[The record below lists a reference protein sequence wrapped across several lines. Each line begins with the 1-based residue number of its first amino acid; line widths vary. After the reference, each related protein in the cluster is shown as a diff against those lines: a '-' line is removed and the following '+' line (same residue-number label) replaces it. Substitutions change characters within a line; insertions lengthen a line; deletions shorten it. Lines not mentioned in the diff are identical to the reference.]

1 MSNYT
6 VRKLKIGKYEQLDRL
21 ARAAGELYSRT
32 VVSFW
37 RTVRHK
43 SIWMKAS
50 SMMRWHNSEE
60 LHAHSADAVVQN
72 FYASLQ
78 SWRARRKSDP
88 NAKPPRRRRWF
99 YKVTWKSS
107 AIRLKNGTLTLSNG
121 KGNEALVV
129 DWYWEKPKIIE
140 MGWDGKQYE
149 LRVAYPVEVEAEA
162 NQGTITG
169 VDLGEIHLAVTHDG
183 TNTDIFN
190 GRYLRSVRRYQNLLK
205 AKLSSLFDKKQR
217 GSKSRGRLIKSK
229 QKQLTKLKNQIKD
242 ILHKTTSLIV
252 STLKSRGVQ
261 TLVIGDVRNIRQDLD
276 YGKKTNQKLHQWV
289 FGEVR
294 HMLTYKA
301 VRQGMKVE
309 LISEAYTSQ
318 TCPSCG
324 KRHKPKNRNYRC
336 RHCGFEFHRDGV
348 GSINIRRKY
357 LGDSTPVVG
366 LMASPVGVRFR
377 PHLQRSLR
385 LRPEAARIPSL

>member
-6 VRKLKIGKYEQLDRL
+6 ARKLKIGKTEQLDKL
-21 ARAAGELYSRT
+21 TRASGELYSRT

-37 RTVRHK
+37 RTVQHK
-43 SIWMKAS
+43 NIWMKAS
-50 SMMRWHNSEE
+50 SMMRWHNSEQ

-78 SWRARRKSDP
+78 SWRARRKSDS

-107 AIRLKNGTLTLSNG
+107 AIRLKNGKLTLSNR
-121 KGNEALVV
+121 KGNEALFI
-129 DWYWEKPKIIE
+129 DWRWDKPKIIE
-140 MGWDGKQYE
+140 MGWDGNQYE
-149 LRVAYPVEVEAEA
+149 LRACYPVEVEA
-162 NQGTITG
+162 NISQGTVAG

-183 TNTDIFN
+183 VNTDIFN
-190 GRYLRSVRRYQNLLK
+190 GRYLRSVRRYQNKLK
-205 AKLSSLFDKKQR
+205 AKLSSLIDKKQR
-217 GSKSRGRLIKSK
+217 GCKSRKRLVKSK
-229 QKQLTKLKNQIKD
+229 QRQLAKLKNQIKD

-252 STLKSRGVQ
+252 STLKSKGVQ
-261 TLVIGDVRNIRQDLD
+261 TLVICDVRDIRQNLD
-276 YGKKTNQKLHQWV
+276 YGKKFNQKLHQWV
-289 FGEVR
+289 FGEAL
-294 HMLTYKA
+294 HMLTYKSL
-301 VRQGMKVE
+301 RQGMKVE
-309 LISEAYTSQ
+309 LINEAYTSQ

-324 KRHKPKNRNYRC
+324 KRHKPKNCNYRC
-336 RHCGFEFHRDGV
+336 GHCGFEYHRDGV

-366 LMASPVGVRFR
+366 LMASPVGVRFH

-385 LRPEAARIPSL
+385 LRSQAARIP

>member
-6 VRKLKIGKYEQLDRL
+6 VRKLKIGKTEQLDKL
-21 ARAAGELYSRT
+21 SLAAGELYSRT

-43 SIWMKAS
+43 NIWMKAS

-88 NAKPPRRRRWF
+88 NSKPPRRRRWF

-107 AIRLKNGTLTLSNG
+107 AIRLKNGKLMLSNG

-129 DWYWEKPKIIE
+129 DWHWDKPKIVE
-140 MGWDGKQYE
+140 MGWNGSQYE
-149 LRVAYPVEVEAEA
+149 LRACYPVEVEHQN
-162 NQGTITG
+162 NQGNVAG

-183 TNTDIFN
+183 INTDIFN
-190 GRYLRSVRRYQNLLK
+190 GRYLRSVRRYQNKLK
-205 AKLSSLFDKKQR
+205 AKLSSLIDKKQR
-217 GSKSRGRLIKSK
+217 GSKSRKRLVKSK

-252 STLKSRGVQ
+252 STLKSRDVQ
-261 TLVIGDVRNIRQDLD
+261 TLVIGDVRDIRQDLD
-276 YGKKTNQKLHQWV
+276 YGKKANQKLHQWV

-301 VRQGMKVE
+301 VRLGMRIE
-309 LISEAYTSQ
+309 LINEAYTSQ

-336 RHCGFEFHRDGV
+336 RHCGFEYHRDGV

-366 LMASPVGVRFR
+366 LMASPVGVRYR
-377 PHLQRSLR
+377 PHQR
-385 LRPEAARIPSL
+385 A

>member
-6 VRKLKIGKYEQLDRL
+6 VRKLKIGKTEQLDKL
-21 ARAAGELYSRT
+21 ARSAGELYSRT

-43 SIWMKAS
+43 NIWMKAS
-50 SMMRWHNSEE
+50 SMMRWHNSED

-99 YKVTWKSS
+99 YKITWKPS
-107 AIRLKNGTLTLSNG
+107 AIRLKNGKLTLSNG
-121 KGNEALVV
+121 KGNEALIV
-129 DWYWEKPKIIE
+129 DWHWDKPRIVE
-140 MGWDGKQYE
+140 MGWNGSQYE
-149 LRVAYPVEVEAEA
+149 LRACYLVEIESQ
-162 NQGTITG
+162 NSQGDIAG

-183 TNTDIFN
+183 INTDIFN
-190 GRYLRSVRRYQNLLK
+190 GRYLRSVRRYQNKLK
-205 AKLSSLFDKKQR
+205 AKLSGLIDKKQR
-217 GSKSRGRLIKSK
+217 GSKSRKRLVKSK
-229 QKQLTKLKNQIKD
+229 QKQLAKLKNQIKD

-261 TLVIGDVRNIRQDLD
+261 TLVIGDVRNIRQDLN
-276 YGKKTNQKLHQWV
+276 YGKKANQKLHQWV

-294 HMLTYKA
+294 HMLTCKA
-301 VRQGMKVE
+301 VRLGMKVE
-309 LISEAYTSQ
+309 LINEAYTSQ

-385 LRPEAARIPSL
+385 LRSEAARIPCL